1 MGWKLLLYN
10 FYWSQLPSWT
20 SFLPHVRVLEESC
33 SGLPTSVSASR
44 LQAVHPQ
51 LCFPPWSP
59 SSSIYPG
66 HPSLCHDLPHQH
78 CSERVA
84 RKYISKDGR
93 IDPMSFQQC
102 CFLPI
107 SRFHTKLVQVLSP
120 PHASAVGI
128 TSHPVTSQLIWVV
141 SVPPHQGV
149 GRHALHTG
157 RHWAHGSGG
166 KRTSEQITLVGNHC
180 VLIWCTGVTPR
191 FWACFLKFSING
203 FAAGYIHSCL
213 MVNSYTPI
221 FTGLSCRVD
230 VIIFLLI
237 RVTLESNLAHGQCM
251 WIRQWTV
258 SWVTDI
264 CKNCRGSRLKNRII
278 TFSSKITPGKKDV
291 IQYGKYHG

>member
-20 SFLPHVRVLEESC
+20 SFLPHIRVLEESC
-33 SGLPTSVSASR
+33 SGLPASVCASR

-84 RKYISKDGR
+84 RRYISKGGR

-120 PHASAVGI
+120 PHVSAVGI
-128 TSHPVTSQLIWVV
+128 L
-141 SVPPHQGV
+141 
-149 GRHALHTG
+149 
-157 RHWAHGSGG
+157 
-166 KRTSEQITLVGNHC
+166 
-180 VLIWCTGVTPR
+180 
-191 FWACFLKFSING
+191 
-203 FAAGYIHSCL
+203 
-213 MVNSYTPI
+213 
-221 FTGLSCRVD
+221 
-230 VIIFLLI
+230 
-237 RVTLESNLAHGQCM
+237 VTLLPLSWSGWSQYPHTREWAGTPCTQADTGPTEVEGRGQVS
-251 WIRQWTV
+251 RSHFWTTTV
-258 SWVTDI
+258 YWS
-264 CKNCRGSRLKNRII
+264 
-278 TFSSKITPGKKDV
+278 DV
-291 IQYGKYHG
+291 LVLLHASELLEV